1 MTNNNN
7 FAHPQYLVTS
17 EWLVEKLQDN
27 NLRIYDCTAHLL
39 PHPTETYTIGSGRS
53 DYDKAHIP
61 GADFLDLQEE
71 LSDRDSRYR
80 FTFPK
85 AEDFAA
91 AVGKKG
97 LGNNNTIILYSTTS
111 PQWATR
117 IWWMLRA
124 FGFYNAKVLDG
135 GLIRWKQQ
143 GYPTSTEPAQ
153 YAHTTFMANLQDGLI
168 ADKDEVQ
175 NAVNDQTVCTVN
187 ALSRAQHTA
196 SGGAVYGRPGR
207 ISNSENVPTSSL
219 VNPDTH
225 MFLSPREISQK
236 FSEIGAD
243 KADRVLTYCGGGIA
257 ASATAMLLVMLGYE
271 NVGLY
276 DNSMSEWANKPDLPM
291 ETG

>member
-71 LSDRDSRYR
+71 LSDRDSRFR

-135 GLIRWKQQ
+135 GLVRWKQQ

-153 YAHTTFMANLQDGLI
+153 YPHTTFIANLQDGLI

-219 VNPDTH
+219 VNPDTN
-225 MFLSPREISQK
+225 MFLPLREISQK